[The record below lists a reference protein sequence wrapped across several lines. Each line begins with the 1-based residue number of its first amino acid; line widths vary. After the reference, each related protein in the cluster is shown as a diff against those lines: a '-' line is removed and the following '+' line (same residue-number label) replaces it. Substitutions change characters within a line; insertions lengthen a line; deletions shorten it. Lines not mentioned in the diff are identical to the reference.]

1 MHLSDAELLQLRD
14 RVTAILEQHPEVV
27 ALTPLPAAGVVG
39 QTIQV
44 LKDFI
49 GKPDNHLPQVS
60 VAGGSLTVAA
70 GLRVAATSPAPRLL
84 DELAAQVRCELAAG
98 TVATDSPYTNTPEA
112 ATAVA
117 ADRTG
122 GTTAPAWAAADIQV
136 QLVATSI
143 DPAAGTA

>member
-1 MHLSDAELLQLRD
+1 MHLSDAELMQLRD

-60 VAGGSLTVAA
+60 VGSGSLTVAA
-70 GLRVAATSPAPRLL
+70 GLRVAATSPAPQLL
-84 DELAAQVRCELAAG
+84 DELAAAVRRELAAP
-98 TVATDSPYTNTPEA
+98 DSAPETGSTTA
-112 ATAVA
+112 ATPTLA
-117 ADRTG
+117 ALTLN
-122 GTTAPAWAAADIQV
+122 PADIQV

-143 DPAAGTA
+143 DQTGGAA

>member
-70 GLRVAATSPAPRLL
+70 GLRVAATSPAPQLL
-84 DELAAQVRCELAAG
+84 DELAAAVRRELAAP
-98 TVATDSPYTNTPEA
+98 DSAPETGSAAA
-112 ATAVA
+112 ATPALA
-117 ADRTG
+117 APTLN
-122 GTTAPAWAAADIQV
+122 PADIQV

-143 DPAAGTA
+143 DQTGGAA